1 MAFFAAL
8 IPTLLKAIM
17 GSGAVAIPAMTG
29 ATGAAGAAGGTVG
42 GAIPDSVVTAEGA
55 PMETG
60 ATAGGGVA
68 AGGLGGGAGGSPT
81 APQSPQQIG
90 PGGKY
95 GGTEGAGGMRPTM
108 RASEISGVP
117 DDWLPYKVPN
127 SGFGRFLQRWGGED
141 PAAGNARFIANK
153 QQFGM
158 QKAMQMEQDA
168 RASADKFKLQD
179 KDQQFQSGEN
189 QKRTQAERD
198 LERER
203 RGFQIRREN
212 DQNEWTA
219 KNQDRIA
226 NLNRMEENFSR
237 FGYTYDPIEQQDYIA
252 KQREYEAKVRDSQ
265 LKRLQAPIG
274 LSGGG
279 FFDPETDTL
288 GMPDRGE
295 EPKLIGYKPGT
306 TEPITTPGRS
316 PGFVLTPRGGA
327 PVPVPVPA
335 PTPIIPPQGSG
346 GMPAVDPSR
355 LQYLPPTGGAAPQAA
370 AQESFFD
377 SILKRISGGRPNMYS
392 TPR

>member
-8 IPTLLKAIM
+8 LPTLLKAIM

-60 ATAGGGVA
+60 AVAGGGVA

-117 DDWLPYKVPN
+117 DDWLPYKVPET
-127 SGFGRFLQRWGGED
+127 GFGRFIQRWGGED

-168 RASADKFKLQD
+168 RASADKFGLQE
-179 KDQQFQSGEN
+179 KDQQFQGGQNDKDRE
-189 QKRTQAERD
+189 T
-198 LERER
+198 RER
-203 RGFQIRREN
+203 MAREARGFS
-212 DQNEWTA
+212 DQQRVATEKWTA
-219 KNQDRIA
+219 ARQDYTDKM
-226 NLNRMEENFSR
+226 NRMHEQADKYGGS
-237 FGYTYDPIEQQDYIA
+237 YDPIVQQDYA
-252 KQREYEAKVRDSQ
+252 QQVRDAQ
-265 LKRLQAPIG
+265 LSKLHAPVG
-274 LSGGG
+274 LTGGG
-279 FFDPETDTL
+279 IWDPQTDTI
-288 GMPDRGE
+288 GMPDRGSD
-295 EPKLIGYKPGT
+295 PMNTIGPNNT
-306 TEPITTPGRS
+306 ILTIPGRP
-316 PGFVLTPRGGA
+316 PGFVFTPRG
-327 PVPVPVPA
+327 VST
-335 PTPIIPPQGSG
+335 PTMIPPQGMGGG

-355 LQYLPPTGGAAPQAA
+355 LQYLPPTSGAAPQAA

-392 TPR
+392 APR